1 MRKVTLE
8 IAGLEIQ
15 ITYKKMKRMIMRY
28 QKDQYCLSVPIGLG
42 LQEIESW
49 VVQNKTAIEALASR
63 AIHHAH
69 YEDGG
74 YVDFFGTRYAIKVR
88 DMGRRLCV
96 IHGKTLVVYHHDVT
110 MTVEAYLR
118 LALRYYLVE
127 EIEDFMQAGFPQAP
141 SGLWISK
148 MTSRFGSCKLPEGR
162 LHFSFYLCHFE
173 KEDIR
178 AVVIHELCHLLEPS
192 HNAHFYALVE
202 QYMPTY
208 RQVEKHL
215 KQGGLTA

>member
-69 YEDGG
+69 
-74 YVDFFGTRYAIKVR
+74 
-88 DMGRRLCV
+88 
-96 IHGKTLVVYHHDVT
+96 
-110 MTVEAYLR
+110 
-118 LALRYYLVE
+118 
-127 EIEDFMQAGFPQAP
+127 
-141 SGLWISK
+141 
-148 MTSRFGSCKLPEGR
+148 
-162 LHFSFYLCHFE
+162 
-173 KEDIR
+173 
-178 AVVIHELCHLLEPS
+178 
-192 HNAHFYALVE
+192 
-202 QYMPTY
+202 
-208 RQVEKHL
+208 
-215 KQGGLTA
+215 